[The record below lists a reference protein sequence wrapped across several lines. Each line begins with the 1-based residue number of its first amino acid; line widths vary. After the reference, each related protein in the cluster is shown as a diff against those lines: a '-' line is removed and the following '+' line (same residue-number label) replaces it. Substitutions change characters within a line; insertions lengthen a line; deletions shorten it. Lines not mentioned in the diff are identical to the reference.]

1 MEQKTFVNILESVDL
16 KYEKSKLI
24 LRALKDEVAKGND
37 DIEITYHANDNN
49 HNFVF
54 NYKTVPL
61 ASFSL
66 LNSMEFIATPL
77 IGLDNLPKDLVVEIE
92 KALEEVKN
100 VLQPYLC
107 KNDN

>member
-1 MEQKTFVNILESVDL
+1 MDKKTFVTILQSANL

-24 LRALKDEVAKGND
+24 LGALKDEVAKGND
-37 DIEITYHANDNN
+37 GIEITYHSNDNN

-54 NYKTVPL
+54 NYKAVPL

-66 LNSMEFIATPL
+66 LNSMVFIATPMA
-77 IGLDNLPKDLVVEIE
+77 GLDNLPKDLVLEIE
-92 KALEEVKN
+92 KSLEEVKN
-100 VLQPYLC
+100 ALQPYLC